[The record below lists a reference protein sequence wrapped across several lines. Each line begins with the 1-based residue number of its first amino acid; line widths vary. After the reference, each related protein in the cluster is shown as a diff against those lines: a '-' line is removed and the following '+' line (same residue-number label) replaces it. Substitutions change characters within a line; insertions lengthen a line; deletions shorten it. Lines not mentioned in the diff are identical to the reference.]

1 MVEIIKKFILPSQY
15 RPLSQMLADASHF
28 LNDTSE
34 FLEHEKNHK
43 KIPNYIRQIQY
54 FIVSLRQIYEATI
67 VTDADKEREKR
78 EKNKL
83 DKLKEEYNGLLSVLS
98 KIITKMS
105 LGNDERAK
113 ENEIYLQKLYE
124 WVSKTHTKSSYER
137 EIKTLR
143 DYISRLE
150 EKESARTYKREI
162 SNIKNQVFTCNDTK
176 FSNCLAIR
184 VYGNNNILCDSQ
196 RSIIQGYSNI
206 IERASSCIVVN
217 DFNKISDSFQTKIY
231 GKQNTIF
238 NSKVTTIVGNEN
250 VVQSGKSVEITG
262 NENQVTNSTSVVITG
277 EGMKNEISD
286 CIEVLVMGS
295 KNSISKCKRVE
306 VNGDKNSLIE
316 NETVV
321 NAGKENEC
329 KNNVDLTEGSGRKI
343 INIKND
349 EDGNPTIIDSE
360 SDK

>member
-1 MVEIIKKFILPSQY
+1 MILKNQLVEIIKKFILPSKY

-34 FLEHEKNHK
+34 FLEQTVNQK

-67 VTDADKEREKR
+67 VTDADREREKR

-98 KIITKMS
+98 KIVTKMS

-113 ENEIYLQKLYE
+113 ENEDYLQKLYE

-150 EKESARTYKREI
+150 EKESSRTYKRVI
-162 SNIKNQVFTCNDTK
+162 NDIKNQVFTCNDTK
-176 FSNCLAIR
+176 FTNCLAIR
-184 VYGNNNILCDSQ
+184 VYGNNNIMSESQ

-206 IERASSCIVVN
+206 IEKCSSCIVVN
-217 DFNKISDSFQTKIY
+217 DFNKVSDSVQTKVY

-238 NSKVTTIVGNEN
+238 NSKVSTIVGGEN
-250 VVQSGKSVEITG
+250 VIECGKNVEITG
-262 NENQVTNSTSVVITG
+262 DGNQVVKSNGVVVTGNST
-277 EGMKNEISD
+277 KNEINE
-286 CIEVLVMGS
+286 CCEVIIMGN
-295 KNSISKCKRVE
+295 KNTVYRCKRVE
-306 VNGDKNSLIE
+306 VNGDFNSIIE

-321 NAGKENEC
+321 NCGKKNEC
-329 KNNVDLTEGSGRKI
+329 KNNEDLTVGSSRKVV
-343 INIKND
+343 NI
-349 EDGNPTIIDSE
+349 
-360 SDK
+360 